1 MPGKSCTEP
10 QLKTFYFRG
19 TLKKQLIQETNLRQT
34 NLPNLPK
41 GFANSH
47 NYGRVYELMIQGQ
60 SFRKLLYKS
69 ATAPSVKKC
78 KSICRTLHLL
88 FTLNIN

>member
-19 TLKKQLIQETNLRQT
+19 TLKKQLIQETNLSQT

-47 NYGRVYELMIQGQ
+47 NCE
-60 SFRKLLYKS
+60 KS
-69 ATAPSVKKC
+69 
-78 KSICRTLHLL
+78 L
-88 FTLNIN
+88 

>member
-19 TLKKQLIQETNLRQT
+19 TLKKQLIQETNLSQT

-47 NYGRVYELMIQGQ
+47 NNGKSLWINNSG
-60 SFRKLLYKS
+60 SKL
-69 ATAPSVKKC
+69 
-78 KSICRTLHLL
+78 
-88 FTLNIN
+88 